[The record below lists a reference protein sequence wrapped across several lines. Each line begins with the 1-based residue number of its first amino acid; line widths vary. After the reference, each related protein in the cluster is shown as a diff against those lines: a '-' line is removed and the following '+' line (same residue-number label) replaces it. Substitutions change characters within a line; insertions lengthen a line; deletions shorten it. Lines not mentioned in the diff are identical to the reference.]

1 MVIVGKNAI
10 IKHYFSYEE
19 AAMLKRL
26 FSGSAKG
33 ATKVAGLYKPSNIK
47 SHGWLWRIGLLLGT
61 YVVIVLV
68 LMLLWSREP
77 EPITAK
83 AALVKYLPADRID
96 ADGNPINVKTGAAL
110 TAMTTHLIDTLV
122 NKEGSW
128 LSGGYLR
135 NDVTPPGVLMDNIP
149 EWEYGVLRNLRDIS
163 KVFRNNFATSGS
175 QTKLDDDLAA
185 VENRLS
191 IDSKKWM
198 FPQPEESYEKA
209 GEALQSYFNRII
221 DDSDAGAQFYARAD
235 NLRRFLNV
243 VSPNLGSYSLRLSE
257 SVGVETENLALA
269 GDAAAEQSTAAPQK
283 LFNKT
288 PWYKVDNNFYEAR
301 GYAWALLQE
310 MRAVQVDFKS
320 VLEDKN
326 ATVYIQQLIRELEA
340 TQRTVWSPIIL
351 NGNGFGIV
359 TNHSLVMASY
369 LSRANAIMIE
379 LSDLLERG

>member
-1 MVIVGKNAI
+1 MFKQ
-10 IKHYFSYEE
+10 
-19 AAMLKRL
+19 L

-33 ATKVAGLYKPSNIK
+33 ASKVASLYAPSNIK
-47 SHGWLWRIGLLLGT
+47 SHGWLWRIALALGT
-61 YVVIVLV
+61 YIFIVLL

-77 EPITAK
+77 APITAK
-83 AALVKYLPADRID
+83 EALVKYLPADQVD
-96 ADGNPINVKTGAAL
+96 AEGNPLNIKTGAAL

-122 NKEGSW
+122 NKNGGFF
-128 LSGGYLR
+128 SGGYLR
-135 NDVTPPGVLMDNIP
+135 NDVTPPGLLMDNMP

-175 QTKLDDDLAA
+175 QTKLDDDLAE
-185 VENRLS
+185 VENKLS
-191 IDSKKWM
+191 IDSNQWM
-198 FPQPEESYEKA
+198 FPRPEESYQTA
-209 GEALQSYFNRII
+209 GQALQRYFNRIT
-221 DDSDAGAQFYARAD
+221 DNNDADAQFYARAD

-243 VSPNLGSYSLRLSE
+243 VSPNLGSYSQRLSE
-257 SVGVETENLALA
+257 SVGIEVENMALA
-269 GDAAAEQSTAAPQK
+269 GDAAAEQSTAAPQQ